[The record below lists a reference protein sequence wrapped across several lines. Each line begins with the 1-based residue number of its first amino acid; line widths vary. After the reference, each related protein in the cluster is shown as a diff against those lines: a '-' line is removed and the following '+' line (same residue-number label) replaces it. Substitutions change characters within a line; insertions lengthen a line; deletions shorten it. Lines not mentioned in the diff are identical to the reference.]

1 MTDAALS
8 PEEQLIEDIAG
19 FTHDPLGYALYAFP
33 WGEDGTELA
42 HATGPRQWQ
51 ADAFRE
57 IRDHLQNPE
66 TRYQPLM
73 LARASGHGIG
83 KSAFISMLIN
93 WGMSTCE
100 DCKVVVT
107 ANTDNQLRTKTWP
120 EIIKWSNLAITKD
133 WFEWEYL
140 HSGFGIARITAVNG
154 TTATAEV
161 ISYIPSQVVG
171 EDNASYKWAKYA
183 WNSVNGYPG
192 TVVYYQQRLYFAA
205 STAFPQTIWAS
216 RTGDYKDFGKSNPTQ
231 DDDRIIYTYAGR
243 QVNEIRHLIDV
254 GSLVALTSGG
264 EYVITGDQNKVL
276 TGADLSTGNAL
287 DIFGDTAQFGALDSL
302 TTVNNAQREAYGY
315 QVQAANYKAEA
326 SSARKQGN
334 VGAATTLLTAPLK
347 AYGAYQMFGGTWSP
361 FTQSTPAP
369 IGAAAGTRLPG
380 GL

>member
-1 MTDAALS
+1 MTDTALS

-33 WGEDGTELA
+33 WGEEGTELA

-133 WFEWEYL
+133 WF
-140 HSGFGIARITAVNG
+140 TC
-154 TTATAEV
+154 TATAMY
-161 ISYIPSQVVG
+161 SNDPGHDKRWRADAIPGLSTTLRHSP
-171 EDNASYKWAKYA
+171 DYTTSANASSWCLMKRR
-183 WNSVNGYPG
+183 
-192 TVVYYQQRLYFAA
+192 TLR
-205 STAFPQTIWAS
+205 IWC
-216 RTGDYKDFGKSNPTQ
+216 GKLP
-231 DDDRIIYTYAGR
+231 
-243 QVNEIRHLIDV
+243 
-254 GSLVALTSGG
+254 
-264 EYVITGDQNKVL
+264 KV
-276 TGADLSTGNAL
+276 
-287 DIFGDTAQFGALDSL
+287 
-302 TTVNNAQREAYGY
+302 R
-315 QVQAANYKAEA
+315 
-326 SSARKQGN
+326 
-334 VGAATTLLTAPLK
+334 
-347 AYGAYQMFGGTWSP
+347 
-361 FTQSTPAP
+361 
-369 IGAAAGTRLPG
+369 
-380 GL
+380 